1 MLINKLYALTTF
13 VFEFGV
19 ADGPLYW
26 IEDVPLFRSV
36 SITNPIDADTIL
48 PCNLLA
54 LPLINCG
61 TLVTLIEPVLFGNK
75 FGITDVPFSMIFNTI
90 PNKLPTL
97 LISVREPLSPV
108 DTSFVPLTL
117 IDADVFPINV
127 GIEPVP
133 FVIMFF
139 TLPYEELT
147 LPVNDVT
154 FCEPSPN
161 DWVTDVIWSGVGI
174 WLLNP

>member
-1 MLINKLYALTTF
+1 M
-13 VFEFGV
+13 
-19 ADGPLYW
+19 
-26 IEDVPLFRSV
+26 
-36 SITNPIDADTIL
+36 
-48 PCNLLA
+48 
-54 LPLINCG
+54 
-61 TLVTLIEPVLFGNK
+61 FGNK

-161 DWVTDVIWSGVGI
+161 D
-174 WLLNP
+174 